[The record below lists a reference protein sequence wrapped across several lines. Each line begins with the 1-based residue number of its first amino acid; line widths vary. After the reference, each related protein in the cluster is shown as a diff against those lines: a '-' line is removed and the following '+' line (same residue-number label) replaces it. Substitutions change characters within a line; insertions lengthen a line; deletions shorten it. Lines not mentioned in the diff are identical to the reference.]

1 MAMDAASRYRQFEER
16 FLRQLHARAQAL
28 VGRALPADQVD
39 FESLPDG
46 IDGVRATLTR
56 LRRYD
61 RDLLERLP
69 GTQAVQLRFRRRVFG
84 PFMRTVV
91 KLRAQVLAPVE
102 ALVGGGPVAP
112 VGRAEVLDAL
122 ARYELLPQR
131 ERPTD
136 VVFASPTG
144 FSAEARALVH
154 AGGGPNLILL
164 GAREDGGWDV
174 ELPAGVARQVW
185 ARLFELE
192 SQDELLR
199 RLLYHLDKEAGQ
211 LESRGL
217 ALPELAERLGLPAA
231 RVEALVRQACRQ
243 DSRLMTVVHEGTM
256 HICRS
261 PLAEASYNMSLASR
275 LQSWFRRLLRR
286 KPTVAEQVRAL
297 TAQRVRLEQ
306 ERHQVDERLAVLE
319 GEERELVERGAAAR
333 TDVERKQLAA
343 RLMRTR
349 RDLRRLRAHA
359 SVFTQQIDILGTHI
373 HHLTLA
379 EQGKRV
385 ELPKAEE
392 LTRQAAEA
400 ERVMADLAASADL
413 ATNIEV
419 GATSP
424 LMQEEEAAILEE
436 FRQAARQVASAPAVE
451 PAVTAPSGQT
461 PQGQSSATLPPAA
474 DKDKAHP
481 ETT

>member
-1 MAMDAASRYRQFEER
+1 MDAASRYRQFEER
-16 FLRQLHARAQAL
+16 FLRQLRARAQAL

-61 RDLLERLP
+61 RELLESLP
-69 GTQAVQLRFRRRVFG
+69 GTQALQMRFRRRLFG
-84 PFMRTVV
+84 PFMTTVA

-102 ALVGGGPVAP
+102 ALVSDRPVAP
-112 VGRAEVLDAL
+112 IGRAELLDAL

-144 FSAEARALVH
+144 FTAEARALVH
-154 AGGGPNLILL
+154 AGGRPNLILL
-164 GAREDGGWDV
+164 GARDDGGWEV
-174 ELPAGVARQVW
+174 ELPAAVAQHAW

-192 SQDELLR
+192 SQDERLR
-199 RLLYHLDKEAGQ
+199 RLLYHLDKEAWR

-217 ALPELAERLGLPAA
+217 ALPELAERLALPVAQ
-231 RVEALVRQACRQ
+231 VEALVRQACRQ

-256 HICRS
+256 HVCRS
-261 PLAEASYNMSLASR
+261 PLAEASNTMSLASR
-275 LQSWFRRLLRR
+275 VQSWVRKLLRR

-319 GEERELVERGAAAR
+319 AEERELVERGAAAR
-333 TDVERKQLAA
+333 TDVERKQIASK
-343 RLMRTR
+343 LMRTR

-359 SVFTQQIDILGTHI
+359 NMFTQQIDILGTHI

-392 LTRQAAEA
+392 LAREAAEA
-400 ERVMADLAASADL
+400 ERMLSDLAANADLAAG
-413 ATNIEV
+413 IEV

-436 FRQAARQVASAPAVE
+436 FKQAAQQAASTASATPAAPGLPAEQGQRQSGASAPL
-451 PAVTAPSGQT
+451 PAEKNRAR
-461 PQGQSSATLPPAA
+461 
-474 DKDKAHP
+474 P
-481 ETT
+481 ETG